1 MERPLQRF
9 EPERQKLVEHGE
21 PRAQVIILPDEGLQ
35 QGRMIWK
42 PIEDLSRGQTIS
54 FELSSKVLGSHDV
67 CALRFPGHDF
77 ASSPPTQTSTK
88 IRNCSQL
95 QGVSSKMT
103 GVLTISCHPSGAF
116 RN

>member
-35 QGRMIWK
+35 QGRMIRK

-54 FELSSKVLGSHDV
+54 FELASKVLGCHM
-67 CALRFPGHDF
+67 CALRLIPGPDF
-77 ASSPPTQTSTK
+77 ASSPPAQTSTK
-88 IRNCSQL
+88 IRNCSQV
-95 QGVSSKMT
+95 QGVSSNWT
-103 GVLTISCHPSGAF
+103 GALT
-116 RN
+116 